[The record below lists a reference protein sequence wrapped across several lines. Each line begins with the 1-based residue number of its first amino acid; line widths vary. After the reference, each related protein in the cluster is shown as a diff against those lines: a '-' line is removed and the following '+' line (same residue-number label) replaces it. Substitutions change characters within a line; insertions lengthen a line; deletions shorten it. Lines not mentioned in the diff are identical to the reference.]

1 MIKSYLIES
10 SHEDEKE
17 IITNDES
24 EHDSQNVTSKNQK
37 DILTKSTR
45 ARRLSTRYQNVADII
60 VFLQDESDLS
70 ISTLTLTFS
79 ESRRKEINDLV
90 EEKIFEMIIISEVFE
105 DVRIFNFRFVD
116 EIKHSSISQTYEKF
130 RLVIQ
135 VYNNHEKV
143 LVLIQA
149 SIIQRMSQRIIL
161 ALTAS
166 ISNDYYL
173 YLKDITQ
180 IYTQS
185 KISLNRQFFIRFS
198 AELRLSDDAILRII
212 KSLYNVF
219 EIDAH

>member
-1 MIKSYLIES
+1 VIKSYLIES

-161 ALTAS
+161 IIAAS
-166 ISNDYYL
+166 INYDL
-173 YLKDITQ
+173 YLRDIIQ
-180 IYTQS
+180 AYTQS
-185 KISLNRQFFIRFS
+185 KTSLNRQFFIRS
-198 AELRLSDDAILRII
+198 SSGLRLSDDSILRII
-212 KSLYNVF
+212 KLLYDVSK
-219 EIDAH
+219 AKTH

>member
-1 MIKSYLIES
+1 MIES

-161 ALTAS
+161 IIAAS
-166 ISNDYYL
+166 INYDL
-173 YLKDITQ
+173 YLRDIIQ
-180 IYTQS
+180 AYTQS
-185 KISLNRQFFIRFS
+185 KTSLNRQFFIRS
-198 AELRLSDDAILRII
+198 SSGLRLSDDSILRII
-212 KSLYNVF
+212 KLLYDVSK
-219 EIDAH
+219 AKTH